1 MKLEQEIRKIRS
13 EFPYTMKSFLEDEA
27 AVEERRGELQEM
39 IRKVREMDQK
49 LAESIEN
56 LKRQMGKSRNG
67 KDHSTVRGCWNR
79 SRKRKRCMSE
89 EKLKILYLMQILLE
103 ETDAAHPMN
112 ATQLCE
118 RMQSRY
124 EYSYNRK
131 TIYTDIERLKTF
143 GMKIAQTKGSSF
155 GYYVEKR
162 DFDLAELKL
171 LVDAVQSSKFIT
183 KEKSEDL
190 IRKLA
195 RQTSNENAKQLQRQ
209 VFIYNRIKA
218 DNDAIYSNVDSIHE
232 AIQENRQIRFKY
244 CEWTV
249 KKKLVQKKGGAEYV
263 VSPWAL
269 TWDDANYYLVGFDA
283 AAGKIKHYRVDKMLE
298 IHVARE
304 RRLGKESFR
313 DFDLAA
319 FSRKTFGMYG
329 GEDRKIILEGENHL
343 VGVVIDRFG
352 TDVMIHPHKESL
364 FYATVTVTVSPQF
377 FGWLAGIGKG
387 IRISWPEDV
396 REEYRQYLQK
406 IMDTI

>member
-1 MKLEQEIRKIRS
+1 M
-13 EFPYTMKSFLEDEA
+13 A
-27 AVEERRGELQEM
+27 
-39 IRKVREMDQK
+39 
-49 LAESIEN
+49 
-56 LKRQMGKSRNG
+56 
-67 KDHSTVRGCWNR
+67 
-79 SRKRKRCMSE
+79 E
-89 EKLKILYLMQILLE
+89 EKLKILYLMQMLLE
-103 ETDAAHPMN
+103 ETDPAHPMN

-131 TIYTDIERLKTF
+131 TIYTDIKRLQTY

-195 RQTSNENAKQLQRQ
+195 RQTSNENSKQLQRQ

-218 DNDAIYSNVDSIHE
+218 DNDAIYSNVDAIHE
-232 AIQENRQIRFKY
+232 AIQNNRQIGFKY

-249 KKKLVQKKGGAEYV
+249 RKELVQKKNGAEYI

-269 TWDDANYYLVGFDA
+269 TWDDENYYMVGYEEA
-283 AAGKIKHYRVDKMLE
+283 SGKIKHYRVDKMQE
-298 IHVARE
+298 IRVTEENCLGRE
-304 RRLGKESFR
+304 NFK

-319 FSRKTFGMYG
+319 FARKTFGMYG
-329 GEDRKIILEGENHL
+329 GEGRKITLEGENHL
-343 VGVVIDRFG
+343 VGVVIDVLHERY
-352 TDVMIHPHKESL
+352 ISL
-364 FYATVTVTVSPQF
+364 MSD
-377 FGWLAGIGKG
+377 K
-387 IRISWPEDV
+387 
-396 REEYRQYLQK
+396 
-406 IMDTI
+406 

>member
-1 MKLEQEIRKIRS
+1 M
-13 EFPYTMKSFLEDEA
+13 A
-27 AVEERRGELQEM
+27 
-39 IRKVREMDQK
+39 
-49 LAESIEN
+49 
-56 LKRQMGKSRNG
+56 
-67 KDHSTVRGCWNR
+67 
-79 SRKRKRCMSE
+79 E
-89 EKLKILYLMQILLE
+89 EKLKILYLMQMLLE
-103 ETDAAHPMN
+103 ETDPAHPMN

-131 TIYTDIERLKTF
+131 TIYTDIKRLQTY

-218 DNDAIYSNVDSIHE
+218 DNDAIYSNVDAIHE
-232 AIQENRQIRFKY
+232 AIQKNRQIGFKY

-249 KKKLVQKKGGAEYV
+249 RKELVQKKNGAEYI

-269 TWDDANYYLVGFDA
+269 TWDDENYYMVGYEEA
-283 AAGKIKHYRVDKMLE
+283 SGKIKHYRVDKMQE
-298 IHVARE
+298 IRVTE
-304 RRLGKESFR
+304 DSRLGKENFK

-319 FSRKTFGMYG
+319 FARKTFGMYG
-329 GEDRKIILEGENHL
+329 GEDRKITLEGENHL

-352 TDVMIHPHKESL
+352 TDVMIHPHDDKH
-364 FYATVTVTVSPQF
+364 FHVTVTVTISPQF

-396 REEYRQYLQK
+396 REEYKQYLQG
-406 IMDTI
+406 IVESL

>member
-1 MKLEQEIRKIRS
+1 M
-13 EFPYTMKSFLEDEA
+13 A
-27 AVEERRGELQEM
+27 
-39 IRKVREMDQK
+39 
-49 LAESIEN
+49 
-56 LKRQMGKSRNG
+56 
-67 KDHSTVRGCWNR
+67 
-79 SRKRKRCMSE
+79 E

-218 DNDAIYSNVDSIHE
+218 DNNAIYSNVDSIHE

-283 AAGKIKHYRVDKMLE
+283 AAGKIKHYRVDKMQE

-364 FYATVTVTVSPQF
+364 FYATVTGTVSPQF

-396 REEYRQYLQK
+396 REAYRQYLQK

>member
-1 MKLEQEIRKIRS
+1 MAEEI
-13 EFPYTMKSFLEDEA
+13 
-27 AVEERRGELQEM
+27 
-39 IRKVREMDQK
+39 
-49 LAESIEN
+49 
-56 LKRQMGKSRNG
+56 
-67 KDHSTVRGCWNR
+67 
-79 SRKRKRCMSE
+79 
-89 EKLKILYLMQILLE
+89 LKILYLMQILLE

-249 KKKLVQKKGGAEYV
+249 RKKLVQKKGGAEYV

-283 AAGKIKHYRVDKMLE
+283 AAGKIKHYRVDKMQE

-364 FYATVTVTVSPQF
+364 FYATVTVTVSSQF

>member
-1 MKLEQEIRKIRS
+1 M
-13 EFPYTMKSFLEDEA
+13 A
-27 AVEERRGELQEM
+27 
-39 IRKVREMDQK
+39 
-49 LAESIEN
+49 
-56 LKRQMGKSRNG
+56 
-67 KDHSTVRGCWNR
+67 
-79 SRKRKRCMSE
+79 E
-89 EKLKILYLMQILLE
+89 EKLKILYLMQMLLE
-103 ETDAAHPMN
+103 ETDPAHPMN

-131 TIYTDIERLKTF
+131 TIYTDIKRLQTY

-218 DNDAIYSNVDSIHE
+218 DNDAIYSNVDEEH
-232 AIQENRQIRFKY
+232 FH
-244 CEWTV
+244 
-249 KKKLVQKKGGAEYV
+249 
-263 VSPWAL
+263 
-269 TWDDANYYLVGFDA
+269 
-283 AAGKIKHYRVDKMLE
+283 AG
-298 IHVARE
+298 
-304 RRLGKESFR
+304 
-313 DFDLAA
+313 
-319 FSRKTFGMYG
+319 
-329 GEDRKIILEGENHL
+329 
-343 VGVVIDRFG
+343 
-352 TDVMIHPHKESL
+352 VM
-364 FYATVTVTVSPQF
+364 VTVSPQF

-396 REEYRQYLQK
+396 REEYKQYLHG
-406 IMDTI
+406 IIDNT